1 MTIRSS
7 VIYFNDDNEYWLP
20 EGTYRVVM
28 EDIYDENSREPF
40 TVLAGSESNSVINP
54 NGSWY
59 YRLVE
64 DEYVGSA
71 PIVEGTVTVARNGE
85 AYTLTFDFVDDAGY
99 RITGTRT
106 GALEL
111 KVASTPTPQ
120 PAS

>member
-54 NGSWY
+54 NGSWC

-71 PIVEGTVTVARNGE
+71 PIVESV
-85 AYTLTFDFVDDAGY
+85 
-99 RITGTRT
+99 
-106 GALEL
+106 
-111 KVASTPTPQ
+111 P
-120 PAS
+120 